1 MVKIAVMSGKGGV
14 GKSSVSIML
23 SVALSEMGK
32 TLLLDFD
39 LCGPSVVCG
48 LGVRGIVRKASK
60 GFVPVQVTDNLYV
73 LSMGLMMNDTDTVIW
88 RGPKKMHMLSM
99 LYDSIDEFENV
110 VIDMPPGLSE
120 EHGFLRSKDIWALIV
135 TTPQE
140 VSLHDC
146 SRAIDFCMQNDICIL
161 GLVENMSGYRCECC
175 GAITNIFGSKGGQ
188 RLAESIGIPFLCTLE
203 IDPIL
208 CKALDDGVFANTNRS
223 LGSYVKFRDTITKV
237 IDHVIDKMI

>member
-23 SVALSEMGK
+23 SVALSEVGK

-39 LCGPSVVCG
+39 LCGPSAVCG
-48 LGVRGIVRKASK
+48 LGARGSVRKASK
-60 GFVPVQVTDNLYV
+60 GFVPVQVTDSLYV

-99 LYDSIDEFENV
+99 LYDSTDGFDYV
-110 VIDMPPGLSE
+110 VLDMPPGLSE
-120 EHGFLRSKDIWALIV
+120 EHGFLCSRDIWALIV

-146 SRAIDFCMQNDICIL
+146 SRAIDFCMQNNVCIL

-175 GAITNIFGSKGGQ
+175 GAITNIFGSKGGE
-188 RLAESIGIPFLCTLE
+188 RLAESMGIPFVCTLE
-203 IDPIL
+203 IDPVM
-208 CKALDDGVFANTNRS
+208 CKALDDGVFVSTSISVA
-223 LGSYVKFRDTITKV
+223 SYTKFRNAIAKVMGHMVDTTI
-237 IDHVIDKMI
+237 